1 MAVKNGCSSIG
12 VGNSLAP
19 LAVPASP
26 RPKLRF
32 AYLGPRRRLHGVEI
46 ELSTTTGTLKHLV
59 LTLHH
64 GRKLITKIAVAR
76 VTKSKHRVIL
86 RNKGRIPAA
95 GRYALKVTE
104 GRSTLLRRT
113 LKVR

>member
-1 MAVKNGCSSIG
+1 V
-12 VGNSLAP
+12 
-19 LAVPASP
+19 
-26 RPKLRF
+26 
-32 AYLGPRRRLHGVEI
+32 
-46 ELSTTTGTLKHLV
+46 TGTLKHLV

-76 VTKSKHRVIL
+76 VTNSKHGVIL
-86 RNKGRIPAA
+86 RHKGRMPGI
-95 GRYALKVTE
+95 GRNALKGTQ